1 MLLGVEEERSALCA
15 CTTSPAPLHGER
27 LSGRILAFTPL
38 TSTIAALPT
47 VIFLALA
54 LTRANGGRRTVA
66 VGDDVVEEVGERM
79 GLSIIESSASSH
91 KKGMLL
97 RLSRSTPTMQ
107 IVMLSGNAMGFLFV
121 VDEARYSKP
130 KLETS

>member
-1 MLLGVEEERSALCA
+1 MAM
-15 CTTSPAPLHGER
+15 
-27 LSGRILAFTPL
+27 
-38 TSTIAALPT
+38 
-47 VIFLALA
+47 
-54 LTRANGGRRTVA
+54 
-66 VGDDVVEEVGERM
+66 GDGVVEEVGERM

-91 KKGMLL
+91 KKGMML

-107 IVMLSGNAMGFLFV
+107 NVMLSCDAMELLFV